1 MKMSRLL
8 IYSLLSGILL
18 ASAWPI
24 NGITPLIFVGL
35 IPLLF
40 IEEIISKDNYQKKNL
55 RLFFYSYVS
64 FLIWNLLTTWWIVYT
79 TLPGAIFA
87 NVVNSSFYSIIFLL
101 YSRVKRKIDYKAGVL
116 FLITFW
122 ISFEKFHL
130 NWEFSWPWLNLGN
143 VFSERINWIQWYEFT
158 GSFGGSLWVLCSNV
172 FLFSLIKRFHQFD
185 DKRRFYVRL
194 FSRVIIICI
203 PILISYLV
211 KPNVKL
217 GEEFKV
223 LITQPRIDPW
233 ATKNANSQTNLD
245 YFKIFKE
252 LTFDKL
258 KSDQYDFIIAPET
271 YFSEGYGENLEYFE
285 YTQLHDSL
293 NNFLNKFKNT
303 NLISGIQFFQLYQN
317 EENKPSKTAN
327 FVRDNLWVDYY
338 NSSINFSAEK
348 GFEYNH
354 KAKLVVGS
362 EYMPLKSFLEPLIG
376 NIMIDLGG
384 ATVSKGIQ
392 HPSDRK
398 LFKHINKDLKTIPIV
413 CYETIYGEYV
423 ADYVDTGANFITV
436 ITNDAWWFDSP
447 GHRHLVSYARL
458 RAIENRRYVVRS
470 ANSGVSTIINEVGE
484 YKAKLPFDDK
494 GTLSGKAY
502 TIDKRTFYSKNGD
515 YIARICILISVLL
528 LLISFSKLKK

>member
-1 MKMSRLL
+1 MSRLL

-18 ASAWPI
+18 ASSWPI
-24 NGITPLIFVGL
+24 NGFTPLIFISL
-35 IPLLF
+35 IPLLYV
-40 IEEIISKDNYQKKNL
+40 EDIISKDSYQKKNI
-55 RLFFYSYVS
+55 RLFFYSYFS

-101 YSRVKRKIDYKAGVL
+101 YSRVKRKIDYRAGFL

-172 FLFSLIKRFHQFD
+172 FLFSLIKSFHEFD

-194 FSRVIIICI
+194 FARSVLICV
-203 PILISYLV
+203 PILISFIV
-211 KPNVKL
+211 KPSVKL

-223 LITQPRIDPW
+223 LLTQPRIDPW
-233 ATKNANSQTNLD
+233 AAKYGNSYTNLD
-245 YFKIFKE
+245 YFETFKE
-252 LTFDKL
+252 LTFNKL
-258 KSDQYDFIIAPET
+258 KSDQYDFVIAPET
-271 YFSEGYGENLEYFE
+271 YFSEGYGENVEYFE
-285 YTQLHDSL
+285 YTKLHDSL
-293 NNFLNKFKNT
+293 SNFLNEFKNT
-303 NLISGIQFFQLYQN
+303 NLISGIQFFELYQN
-317 EENKPSKTAN
+317 EEDKPSKTAN

-338 NSSINFSAEK
+338 NSSINFSADQ

-354 KAKLVVGS
+354 KTKLVVGS
-362 EYMPLKSFLEPLIG
+362 EYMPLKSFLEPLLG
-376 NIMIDLGG
+376 NVMIDLGG
-384 ATVSKGIQ
+384 TTVSKGVQ

-398 LFKHINKDLKTIPIV
+398 LFKHSNKDLKTVPIV

-423 ADYVDTGANFITV
+423 ANYVDLGANFITI

-515 YIARICILISVLL
+515 YIARISILISILL